1 MCSSGFLSGGSAAA
15 GITLWG
21 LLAGS
26 SHWTPTSSWFSL
38 HSSLLWERLH
48 PWASRAWESRSFP
61 SQASPGILHHPLGVK
76 VPQPCLILQNP
87 MDCRRQAPC
96 PWNSPGKN
104 PGVGSHSLLR
114 GDLPNQGT
122 ESGSLD
128 LQADSLPSEPPGKP
142 WVFPKTLSTVSWA
155 LLLLKSPPITHY
167 LLIFFSR
174 TNHLDNIRPLQFHR
188 K

>member
-61 SQASPGILHHPLGVK
+61 L
-76 VPQPCLILQNP
+76 
-87 MDCRRQAPC
+87 RQAQEYYTTPCVWKSLSHVWFFKIPWTVDARPPC

-104 PGVGSHSLLR
+104 PGVGSHSLLQ

-122 ESGSLD
+122 ESGSLG
-128 LQADSLPSEPPGKP
+128 LLTCRQILYH
-142 WVFPKTLSTVSWA
+142 LSHQGNPQCF
-155 LLLLKSPPITHY
+155 LKLCP
-167 LLIFFSR
+167 
-174 TNHLDNIRPLQFHR
+174 QFHECSLY
-188 K
+188 